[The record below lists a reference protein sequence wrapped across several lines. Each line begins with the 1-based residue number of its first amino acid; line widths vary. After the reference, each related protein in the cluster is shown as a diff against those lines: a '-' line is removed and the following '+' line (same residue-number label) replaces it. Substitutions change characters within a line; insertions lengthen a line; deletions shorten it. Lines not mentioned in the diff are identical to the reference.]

1 MHDLEN
7 LTLVIPARYEA
18 DSLPITIKE
27 IKKLY
32 NVKIKVVLQKEDI
45 ETIKS
50 IQELDVEILNQ
61 PKKGYGDALIYGIS
75 KVQTRF
81 FSIFNAD
88 GSFNPRE
95 IIDMKNKL
103 EDEKLD
109 LIFGSRYLKN
119 AGSEDDTFLTFIGNK
134 FFTFFGNVLF
144 QLNISDILYTFVLGD
159 TKSVNEL
166 FLKSYDFRLC
176 VELPVAAKKK
186 GLKISD
192 FPCYER
198 PRIAG
203 FKKVNEFKDGFL
215 ILLKLLML
223 KISK

>member
-7 LTLVIPARYEA
+7 LTLIIPARYEA

-27 IKKLY
+27 IQSLY

-95 IIDMKNKL
+95 IINMKNKL
-103 EDEKLD
+103 EYEKLD
-109 LIFGSRYLKN
+109 LVFGSRYLKN

-134 FFTFFGNVLF
+134 FFTFFGNFLF

-159 TKSVNEL
+159 TRKVNEL
-166 FLKSYDFRLC
+166 FLESYDFRLC
-176 VELPVAAKKK
+176 VELPVVAKKR

>member
-1 MHDLEN
+1 MNDLKN

-27 IKKLY
+27 IKDLY
-32 NVKIKVVLQKEDI
+32 DVKINVVLQKDDI

-50 IQELDVEILNQ
+50 IQDLDVEIINQ

-75 KVQTRF
+75 KVQTKF
-81 FSIFNAD
+81 FTIFNAD

-95 IIDMKNKL
+95 IIDMQNKL
-103 EDEKLD
+103 ENENLD

-119 AGSEDDTFLTFIGNK
+119 AGSEDDTFLTFVGNK
-134 FFTFFGNVLF
+134 IFTFLGNLF
-144 QLNISDILYTFVLGD
+144 FKLNISDILYTFVLGD
-159 TKSVNEL
+159 TKKVNDL
-166 FLKSYDFRLC
+166 FLRSYDFRLC
-176 VELPVAAKKK
+176 VELPIVSKKK

-223 KISK
+223 KLNK

>member
-1 MHDLEN
+1 MNDLKN

-27 IKKLY
+27 IKDLY
-32 NVKIKVVLQKEDI
+32 DVKINVVLQKDDI

-50 IQELDVEILNQ
+50 IQDLDVEIINQ

-75 KVQTRF
+75 KVQTKF
-81 FSIFNAD
+81 FTIFNAD

-95 IIDMKNKL
+95 IIDMQNKL
-103 EDEKLD
+103 ENENLD

-119 AGSEDDTFLTFIGNK
+119 AGSEDDTFLTFVGNK
-134 FFTFFGNVLF
+134 IFTFLGNLF
-144 QLNISDILYTFVLGD
+144 FKLNISDILYTFVLGD
-159 TKSVNEL
+159 TKKVNDL
-166 FLKSYDFRLC
+166 FLRSYDFRLC
-176 VELPVAAKKK
+176 VELPIVSKKK

-192 FPCYER
+192 FPCHER

-223 KISK
+223 KLNK

>member
-32 NVKIKVVLQKEDI
+32 NVKIKVVLQKDDI

-50 IQELDVEILNQ
+50 IKELDVEILNQ

-119 AGSEDDTFLTFIGNK
+119 AGSEDDTF
-134 FFTFFGNVLF
+134 
-144 QLNISDILYTFVLGD
+144 
-159 TKSVNEL
+159 
-166 FLKSYDFRLC
+166 
-176 VELPVAAKKK
+176 
-186 GLKISD
+186 
-192 FPCYER
+192 
-198 PRIAG
+198 
-203 FKKVNEFKDGFL
+203 
-215 ILLKLLML
+215 
-223 KISK
+223 